1 MQTYSFFIFFGK
13 TYLQKPH
20 CAMIENISNDKTQL
34 RFFLKNKT

>member
-20 CAMIENISNDKTQL
+20 CVMIENISKWQNTAKI
-34 RFFLKNKT
+34 FLKK